1 MPVVDLGALL
11 GARLP
16 PQPARFLS
24 LRLEGR
30 GVILA
35 VEGVVGLRE
44 LAPEARSNLPPLLS
58 SASPEVIGRL
68 EDLDAE
74 LVVVLRAGRLVPDE
88 AWSLLDGSGSE

>member
-1 MPVVDLGALL
+1 
-11 GARLP
+11 
-16 PQPARFLS
+16 
-24 LRLEGR
+24 
-30 GVILA
+30 
-35 VEGVVGLRE
+35 
-44 LAPEARSNLPPLLS
+44 LLS